1 MCCVWVR
8 KVSETRNRPKKEYK
22 NRTGKTSARISA
34 HTHIQSFIYFIFI
47 SANGERVRVG
57 VNVVMKKKRQP
68 LVERIKEW
76 NKGCHT
82 RLRNCEHIERSPV
95 LHRNSSSRQN
105 KKKIRNEK
113 DKRSNGTF
121 FCYLTEYLPNTFLHG
136 GKREKVEPFVFFS
149 LALSLSPSLCCFIIF
164 RFILCLDKASYFA
177 QNSCT
182 WDRGKRL
189 DFISFHHQINTKEY
203 TLYSSGTW

>member
-136 GKREKVEPFVFFS
+136 GKREKVEPFVFFRSRSFS
-149 LALSLSPSLCCFIIF
+149 LALFMLLHNFPL
-164 RFILCLDKASYFA
+164 YFM
-177 QNSCT
+177 S
-182 WDRGKRL
+182 W
-189 DFISFHHQINTKEY
+189 
-203 TLYSSGTW
+203 